1 MRRISVEDRAKEI
14 QKSYGSTRTVPLAT
28 DSPSPK
34 SAGGRGKQQQV
45 DAGDS
50 WKRSYEDLMAGLADS
65 PDPAQS
71 SPLSPAGGPTS
82 PKGLGAESVGD
93 SSYGDSLEISAAD
106 LEVGEY
112 AKRRASEKT
121 ADRQRRMALDVA
133 PHTLVNKGA
142 PPKVAASP
150 DIANKMRNR
159 PGESGA
165 GAGARGFQ
173 MSAALSSIGNF
184 SDDED
189 EVTGASRKGVQR
201 YGSVEKSD
209 ADLFKKLGGTEAGRA
224 AAVAPSTT
232 HVSSLDDASDEDE
245 DGNDEDDDDQGS
257 DLAHSN
263 EFESGEGAGDDDDD
277 DEENEAEEEQKAA
290 PKQPDLEAIR
300 QRWLPSTAAAAAVQ
314 EQQKEEAEVP
324 VPAATEAP
332 RVVVVPSPA
341 NADDDEDED
350 EGDDK
355 EDEAEMDAIQP
366 GAKLLTAVGS
376 ASMVTSV
383 PPPPP
388 PVMSESAEL
397 TLTTNAPAI
406 SMWASA
412 TSLSADSNNAHD
424 DSRASTSTPP
434 APSYAASL
442 AVPSLPPV
450 QATEGAAAAALGLR
464 GSLRYAVEHEE
475 QDQDQSLVEQ
485 ASFSYPAPVE
495 ADPAPPAP
503 PAPAVPAVSAPAPAP
518 ARAVSVADIV
528 PTPDTVPVSYFK
540 PAEAGLGSSGA
551 HLSASG
557 NAGHFSGLPRQ
568 APVGP
573 SLSGG
578 QAAVNKIVAFEVD
591 PFALGLGGVSSSL
604 RGSSGQGLGSVGAS
618 LAVRSVQSRSSLS
631 PSRPPP
637 PPATGWPKELPL
649 VAPSAEDLHAHIAVM
664 ESTNKRRIAAA
675 TAQKIKNFKN
685 KSADS
690 ASALGVE
697 LARQTGKTLPKRSRS
712 AAASSHASGTTAP
725 AVPAAVNRLEQGT
738 ARLARQYEELQQEL
752 QNLRQDR
759 SGRESK
765 AVQASSTLP
774 SRSLV
779 SGPSP
784 TRIPAPSKAA
794 ATSSSSSS
802 SSSRVG
808 RGAKGSQPAVAA
820 SVGTG
825 DDATL
830 DQSSGVWQSVALQ
843 TMKKIVAEG
852 DRLGEREK
860 ELAVREEALRL
871 RQSVGEAGVYAALG
885 DAALSAHRG
894 LSASAAAAASVPPHR
909 VKDEEFLALQ
919 QSEALAVAE
928 VARLKA
934 ELFELQNADV
944 GVSPNDTSIQ
954 IRAPK
959 PKRQHYKAGGAPAPV
974 EEGIET
980 VTISKAEHDKLLHD
994 LAEQE
999 VLITGF
1005 QKENE
1010 RLMQAL
1016 KQREAEETSRKA
1028 HFYDKQE
1035 SLNKELLRLRNAE
1048 TGAPAVRRSAE
1059 ALRQEL
1065 DADATIRALKERL
1078 AMAEAGAGQRE
1089 KDLQMTIDKLRK
1101 ENRELAATSARVPSK
1116 VFSGADE
1123 DHDALAVE
1131 VKRLEGE
1138 VTTLRGKLAWYA
1150 ENQSLLAGLEKD
1162 KAEAQAAASAL
1173 KRELRKKGVD
1183 GRTIEGIVRQ
1193 AQAGSDSSSPT
1204 EEGGADSSM
1213 FSSATKGASARAHG
1227 SGRSQAD
1234 IRKIKELEEAV
1245 SELQECLRKRHPDSI
1260 TSLVRAAAMSDS
1272 VQAERQ
1278 RESEAVETMR
1288 RELVEAKTAY
1298 ELKLRS
1304 IRQEHER
1311 LEVGYKQR
1319 ILSLEGL
1326 AAASSASTPTPT
1338 KASPSGATK
1347 GAPVRTL
1354 PQAQA
1359 RIKCVAPSS
1368 LSSHATHLSPTST
1381 LTLTLTHFSPQPNQ
1395 RRITESSKRSASAS
1409 ARFTRARSTRRRRRP
1424 RLSCAPS
1431 SAPALL
1437 PRLPPKAQ
1445 TLQQLTLSTPPM
1457 EEEQS
1462 TAPPR
1467 PLGKSTSSASRC
1479 WRKSS
1484 CALRRSLAP
1493 LDGNFPTS
1501 SRPTHLRPPRKH
1513 LLARLRL

>member
-14 QKSYGSTRTVPLAT
+14 QKSYGSTRTVPVAT
-28 DSPSPK
+28 NSPSPK
-34 SAGGRGKQQQV
+34 SAGGRGKQLQV

-82 PKGLGAESVGD
+82 PKGLGAESVVD

-150 DIANKMRNR
+150 DIASKMRNK
-159 PGESGA
+159 PGEG

-189 EVTGASRKGVQR
+189 EVTGVSRKGVQR

-224 AAVAPSTT
+224 AAVAPGTT
-232 HVSSLDDASDEDE
+232 HISSLDDASDDDE

-277 DEENEAEEEQKAA
+277 EEDEEEDEEKAT
-290 PKQPDLEAIR
+290 PTQPDLEAIR
-300 QRWLPSTAAAAAVQ
+300 KRWLPSAAAAAAVQ
-314 EQQKEEAEVP
+314 EQKKVKEEDEAEVP
-324 VPAATEAP
+324 VPAGAAAAEAQ

-341 NADDDEDED
+341 NADEEENEEEDDEDE
-350 EGDDK
+350 EG
-355 EDEAEMDAIQP
+355 EEEEAKMDAIQP

-397 TLTTNAPAI
+397 TLTTTAPATNV
-406 SMWASA
+406 WAST

-450 QATEGAAAAALGLR
+450 HTTDGATAAALGMR
-464 GSLRYAVEHEE
+464 GSLRYAAENEE

-485 ASFSYPAPVE
+485 ASFSYPAPAE

-503 PAPAVPAVSAPAPAP
+503 PAPSVPAAPAVPASAPVP

-528 PTPDTVPVSYFK
+528 PVPDTVPVSYFK
-540 PAEAGLGSSGA
+540 PVEAGMGGSGA
-551 HLSASG
+551 HLTASG
-557 NAGHFSGLPRQ
+557 NSGHFSGLPRQ

-591 PFALGLGGVSSSL
+591 PFALGLGGVPSSSL
-604 RGSSGQGLGSVGAS
+604 RGSRGQGLGSVGAS
-618 LAVRSVQSRSSLS
+618 LAVRSVQNRSSLS

-649 VAPSAEDLHAHIAVM
+649 VAPSAQDLHAHIAVM

-675 TAQKIKNFKN
+675 TAQKIKNYKN
-685 KSADS
+685 KSADG
-690 ASALGVE
+690 ASSLGVE
-697 LARQTGKTLPKRSRS
+697 SARQTGKTLPKRSRS
-712 AAASSHASGTTAP
+712 AASSLSSHAAGTTAP
-725 AVPAAVNRLEQGT
+725 VPAAVNRLEQGT

-752 QNLRQDR
+752 QSLRQDR
-759 SGRESK
+759 GSRESK

-794 ATSSSSSS
+794 SAGNT

-808 RGAKGSQPAVAA
+808 RGATGGQPAVAA

-860 ELAVREEALRL
+860 DLAVREEALRL
-871 RQSVGEAGVYAALG
+871 RQSVGETGVYALLG
-885 DAALSAHRG
+885 DVALSAHRG
-894 LSASAAAAASVPPHR
+894 LSASTAAAASVPPHR

-934 ELFELQNADV
+934 ELFELQNADT
-944 GVSPNDTSIQ
+944 GVPPNDTSIQ

-974 EEGIET
+974 EEGVET
-980 VTISKAEHDKLLHD
+980 VTISKAEHDKMLHD

-1089 KDLQMTIDKLRK
+1089 KDLQLTIDKLRK

-1116 VFSGADE
+1116 VFGGADE

-1131 VKRLEGE
+1131 VRRLEGE
-1138 VTTLRGKLAWYA
+1138 VTTLRSKLAWYA
-1150 ENQSLLAGLEKD
+1150 ENQSLLEGLEKD
-1162 KAEAQAAASAL
+1162 KAEAQAAAAAL
-1173 KRELRKKGVD
+1173 KRELRRKGVD

-1213 FSSATKGASARAHG
+1213 FSSATKAGASARSHG
-1227 SGRSQAD
+1227 SSRSQAD

-1278 RESEAVETMR
+1278 RESEAVETMK
-1288 RELVEAKTAY
+1288 RELAEAKTAY

-1311 LEVGYKQR
+1311 LELGYKQR
-1319 ILSLEGL
+1319 IASLEGL

-1338 KASPSGATK
+1338 KASPSPSSATK
-1347 GAPVRTL
+1347 GSVRTL

-1359 RIKCVAPSS
+1359 RIKCVAPLFS
-1368 LSSHATHLSPTST
+1368 LLHAKHPT
-1381 LTLTLTHFSPQPNQ
+1381 
-1395 RRITESSKRSASAS
+1395 
-1409 ARFTRARSTRRRRRP
+1409 
-1424 RLSCAPS
+1424 
-1431 SAPALL
+1431 
-1437 PRLPPKAQ
+1437 
-1445 TLQQLTLSTPPM
+1445 
-1457 EEEQS
+1457 
-1462 TAPPR
+1462 
-1467 PLGKSTSSASRC
+1467 
-1479 WRKSS
+1479 
-1484 CALRRSLAP
+1484 
-1493 LDGNFPTS
+1493 
-1501 SRPTHLRPPRKH
+1501 
-1513 LLARLRL
+1513 